1 MSKERFMQL
10 EEYLKALDEA
20 TMELNSAKKVD
31 YSKLITSLTRQ
42 LMMMT
47 NNNITSYIKGV
58 IEKRKLSYMQYSLLV
73 EIVKIV
79 ENNKK
84 QDITMLLQY
93 VEDTTGAKQYGIKE
107 IELLDNGNN
116 IKRQLINLFN
126 NLELFEVIAV
136 TRILATFIE
145 E

>member
-1 MSKERFMQL
+1 MRL

-20 TMELNSAKKVD
+20 TMMLNSAKKVD
-31 YSKLITSLTRQ
+31 YSKLITSLTKQ
-42 LMMMT
+42 LMMIT
-47 NNNITSYIKGV
+47 NNNITSYIKTV

-107 IELLDNGNN
+107 IEMLDNGNN
-116 IKRQLINLFN
+116 IKRQLISLFN

>member
-1 MSKERFMQL
+1 MQL

-31 YSKLITSLTRQ
+31 YSKLITSLTKQ
-42 LMMMT
+42 LMVMT

>member
-1 MSKERFMQL
+1 MRL

-20 TMELNSAKKVD
+20 TMMLNSAKKVD
-31 YSKLITSLTRQ
+31 YSKLITSLTKQ
-42 LMMMT
+42 LMMIT
-47 NNNITSYIKGV
+47 NNNITSYIKTV

-107 IELLDNGNN
+107 IEMLDNGNN

>member
-1 MSKERFMQL
+1 MRL

-20 TMELNSAKKVD
+20 TMMLNSAKKVD
-31 YSKLITSLTRQ
+31 YNKLITSLTKQ
-42 LMMMT
+42 LMMIT
-47 NNNITSYIKGV
+47 NNNITSYIKTV

-107 IELLDNGNN
+107 IEMLDNGNN
-116 IKRQLINLFN
+116 IKRQLISLFN
-126 NLELFEVIAV
+126 NLELFVVIAV

>member
-1 MSKERFMQL
+1 MRL

-20 TMELNSAKKVD
+20 TMMLNSAKKVD
-31 YSKLITSLTRQ
+31 YNKLITSLTKQ
-42 LMMMT
+42 LMMIT
-47 NNNITSYIKGV
+47 NNNITSYIKTV

-107 IELLDNGNN
+107 IEMLDNGNN